1 MVVYLDPVASSRRPL
16 LAVRVWAVWEKALQE
31 LVAAGANEI
40 QEILQEEVLV
50 LIRHTSHVVH
60 HITSI
65 VLDQE
70 LRAAGLEV
78 RVARKCSCA
87 LDEGVVGGGGVG
99 VGGRASVV

>member
-50 LIRHTSHVVH
+50 LIRHTGNIIHDVAG
-60 HITSI
+60 I
-65 VLDQE
+65 VLD
-70 LRAAGLEV
+70 
-78 RVARKCSCA
+78 
-87 LDEGVVGGGGVG
+87 
-99 VGGRASVV
+99 